1 MRSHRAR
8 PRLTATT
15 CCPLSLLRLIQRRR
29 IGVRA
34 RLGTLLSRIHLGVV
48 VWGLRVV
55 VVSLLLL
62 RSWRGRSLFLGVS

>member
-1 MRSHRAR
+1 M
-8 PRLTATT
+8 
-15 CCPLSLLRLIQRRR
+15 LRLIQGRR

-62 RSWRGRSLFLGVS
+62 RSWTGRSLFLGVF